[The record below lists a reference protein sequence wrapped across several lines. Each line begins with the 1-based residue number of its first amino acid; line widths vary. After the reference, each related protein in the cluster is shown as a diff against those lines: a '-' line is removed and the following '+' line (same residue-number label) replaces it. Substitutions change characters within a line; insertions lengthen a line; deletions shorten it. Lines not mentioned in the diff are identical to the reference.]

1 MLWYRVFMHEKTTL
15 SVGTEALLMER
26 ESELGFVFVIRRD
39 FILELML
46 TMCIIALGSIGAM
59 S

>member
-1 MLWYRVFMHEKTTL
+1 MHEKTTL

-46 TMCIIALGSIGAM
+46 TMCIIALGSIGAI